1 MRFQH
6 DFTRADRRVRRNRP
20 AVEFLADEPA
30 SGSKRRRQPSQNLS
44 ALRQMDQ
51 HHAGVY
57 QIVRALRQ
65 RIASDVVAK
74 DIQMWRSQS
83 LEESRIDIRDE
94 DTAGGADAL
103 AEPRR
108 NRSASAPDF
117 QAPPTCRE
125 AAIQQMALCRTIED
139 RRQRGEPRRRGR
151 PVR

>member
-1 MRFQH
+1 
-6 DFTRADRRVRRNRP
+6 
-20 AVEFLADEPA
+20 
-30 SGSKRRRQPSQNLS
+30 
-44 ALRQMDQ
+44 MDQ

-74 DIQMWRSQS
+74 DIQMWRSQR

-139 RRQRGEPRRRGR
+139 RRQRGEPRRSVLDWIHPNLLSGHESTLLADL
-151 PVR
+151 VVVEVKIIK